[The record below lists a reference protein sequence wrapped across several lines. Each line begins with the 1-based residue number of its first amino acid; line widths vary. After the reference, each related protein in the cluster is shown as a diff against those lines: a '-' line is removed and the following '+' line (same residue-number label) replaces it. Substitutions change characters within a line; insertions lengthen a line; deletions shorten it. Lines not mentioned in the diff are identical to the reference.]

1 MWSWGPGFEE
11 TEDIEGMGKNAKE
24 FKSRGLIRLL
34 VLPLAGLWP
43 CKPLHLP
50 EPVK

>member
-1 MWSWGPGFEE
+1 MEG
-11 TEDIEGMGKNAKE
+11 IEGMEENAKE
-24 FKSRGLIRLL
+24 FKSRIRLL

-50 EPVK
+50 EPWFSHLKNGAEKS